1 MRIAMPVG
9 GKSMEGGVYQSFG
22 RSPYYM
28 VYDTKTQES
37 EFVDNTAAG
46 SQGGAGIKAA
56 QTIVDLKVDALLTP
70 QCGENAASVLN
81 AANIQLYKTYGGS
94 IKENLDAYE
103 TGRLPSLDQI
113 HGGYHQHG

>member
-1 MRIAMPVG
+1 MRIALPVG
-9 GKSMEGGVYQSFG
+9 GESMDAGVYQSFG
-22 RSPYYM
+22 RAPYFM
-28 VYDTKTQES
+28 VHDTQTKETS
-37 EFVDNTAAG
+37 FLVNNAAS

-56 QTIVDLKVDALLTP
+56 QIVVDLHVEALLAP

-81 AANIQLYKTYGGS
+81 AAKIQLYKTYGSS

-103 TGRLPSLDQI
+103 AGRLPSLDEI